1 MTSGLDIAKLC
12 IVVDC
17 SIVAVVM
24 LKMLFETLFQGTPWA
39 WDTWKTSIFGLPYK
53 QITSPIPQHPFS
65 DVFTKQAP
73 PSQMHKVVFLVFVSK
88 TLHQYLAAARCF
100 AVQRVSCVRGK
111 LWPNDTIA
119 IQKFHSV
126 RYWLNLSIHHFLCNL
141 AVSGFGNAQP
151 RNAISDFH
159 FEN

>member
-65 DVFTKQAP
+65 DGIDYYQGFS
-73 PSQMHKVVFLVFVSK
+73 PSKLHPLRCTRWCLVFVSK

-126 RYWLNLSIHHFLCNL
+126 RYWLN
-141 AVSGFGNAQP
+141 QP
-151 RNAISDFH
+151 VHPPIFV
-159 FEN
+159 